1 MKNLKILMVAL
12 VLLALPAFAFGQDV
26 SCEACT
32 HDVSVF
38 MGEGGLVATA
48 DGAEKVTYVTT
59 CSGVTRS
66 GELTANDDG
75 KVSMLFSMD
84 NGLACSATGKDMGS
98 FQIGP
103 VKDGGWFWITDDMNS
118 AVGALVANDIQK
130 NDMVEITS
138 AGAGVTMTAGT
149 GAVYLK
155 ETATGRVG
163 ILPTIVAE
171 PPTPAPTKCGFT
183 GSFTT
188 KSPGVPKN
196 TSCMLGDGGTRVVAT
211 STNAI
216 TGSTVQ
222 IMNKG
227 SVTRPSG
234 SGQVSI
240 VVDLWGNGSGHYVA
254 THAEAGNGISAGR
267 GHAAFVGT
275 AGRASTRLQGVT
287 YAVNVG
293 QAGGVGSGAAVTPG
307 NAEGGVDY
315 TSATNSN
322 VATITVAKD
331 AAYCSKDNNHTA
343 TVTVTA
349 TVAEASLADVVPA
362 ITKNA
367 KSSSDLTANDVHEAT
382 LVFNVGCPAGA
393 SSSSHEGVE
402 LIPENLFPTE

>member
-1 MKNLKILMVAL
+1 MKLMKHITIAL
-12 VLLALPAFAFGQDV
+12 VLCAIPAFAFGQDV

-38 MGEGGLVATA
+38 MGEGGVIATA
-48 DGAEKVTYVTT
+48 DGAEKVTYVST

-66 GELTANDDG
+66 GELTADDDG
-75 KVSMLFSMD
+75 MVSMLFTMD
-84 NGLACSATGKDMGS
+84 NGLACMATGKDMGS
-98 FQIGP
+98 FQLGP

-118 AVGALVANDIQK
+118 AVGALVADDIQK

-183 GSFTT
+183 GAFSS
-188 KSPGVPKN
+188 KSPGVPRN
-196 TSCMLGDGGTRVVAT
+196 TSCMLGDGKTMVVAT

-216 TGSTVQ
+216 TGGTVQ

-234 SGQVSI
+234 SGQVEI
-240 VVDLWGNGSGHYVA
+240 VADLWGNGTGHYVA
-254 THAEAGNGISAGR
+254 THATAANGISAGL

-275 AGRASTRLQGVT
+275 AGRAATRLQGVT

-293 QAGGVGSGAAVTPG
+293 QDGGVGSGAAVTPG
-307 NAEGGVDY
+307 TAVGGVDY
-315 TSATNSN
+315 TSASNSN
-322 VATITVAKD
+322 FATITVAKD

-349 TVAEASLADVVPA
+349 TVDSANLGQVVPE
-362 ITKNA
+362 ISMNA
-367 KSSSDLTANDVHEAT
+367 KSDPSLTANDVHEAT

-393 SSSSHEGVE
+393 SSPSSQGVE

>member
-12 VLLALPAFAFGQDV
+12 ALLALPASAFGQDV

-32 HDVSVF
+32 HDVSVY
-38 MGEGGLVATA
+38 MGEGGVVATA
-48 DGAEKVTYVTT
+48 DGAEKVTWVTT

-66 GELTANDDG
+66 GELTADDDG
-75 KVSMLFSMD
+75 MVAALFSMD
-84 NGLACSATGKDMGS
+84 NGLACMATGKDMGS
-98 FQIGP
+98 FQLGP

-118 AVGALVANDIQK
+118 AVGALVGKDIQK

-183 GSFTT
+183 GSFST
-188 KSPGVPKN
+188 KSPGVPRN
-196 TSCMLGDGGTRVVAT
+196 TSCMLGDGKTMVVAT

-234 SGQVSI
+234 SGEVSI
-240 VVDLWGNGSGHYVA
+240 VVDLWGNGTGHYIA
-254 THAEAGNGISAGR
+254 THATGANGITAGR
-267 GHAAFVGT
+267 GHAALVGT
-275 AGRASTRLQGVT
+275 AARASTRLQGVS

-293 QAGGVGSGAAVTPG
+293 QDGGVSSGQTVTSGTAV
-307 NAEGGVDY
+307 GGVDY
-315 TSATNSN
+315 TPGTDSAT
-322 VATITVAKD
+322 VTVAKD
-331 AAYCSKDNNHTA
+331 TAYCSKDNNHTA

-349 TVAEASLADVVPA
+349 TVGSGNLNDVVPA
-362 ITKNA
+362 IPANA
-367 KSSSDLTANDVHEAT
+367 KSDSSLTANDVHESK

-393 SSSSHEGVE
+393 SSPSHEGVE